1 MGSVNDTILNIFGT
15 GNAFSSELRRMEEA
29 RGSWLKDLR
38 SSYGMGS
45 EFSKLTDAAKSS
57 WVGENSASFH
67 LFKQLQHQQEL
78 TRRMLDPIAGIRK
91 HFKLD
96 AGLSQLVRNIDS
108 ISQVDSNFARVY
120 SETNQLTKVIEG
132 LQHGMQLSLKHAR
145 ESLATTSAASQINQL
160 MKSFQSVHK
169 HWEVP
174 KELVQSVGA
183 VNALYE
189 SIGRLTLPVIDWPSA
204 ATLAKLLGDHGIRA
218 QLAAL
223 GIDDDGTLLEE
234 SLGSTEKEHGIGLS
248 RRSLELMA
256 LLSFI
261 AAFLIPYLQELSS
274 DKWQGKTDTE
284 LATHRHLLDSQ
295 EKQLSALSKL
305 VEKSILK
312 DLRLASERFVVGDR
326 VTSVRIT
333 PEHGSAILG
342 KLLPREVV
350 EPLAEKG
357 KWLKVEYYD
366 WLRQEY
372 QTGWSLKKYFKRV
385 PANYSSSNALE
396 PKNAKSPLDSIG
408 QQNKGF
414 EVRADDETAYLMAS
428 PKNAERLNR
437 AIESFEAGKAKRREL
452 IEE

>member
-1 MGSVNDTILNIFGT
+1 MRSVNDAIQNILGS
-15 GNAFSSELRRMEEA
+15 GGAFSSELRRMEEA
-29 RGSWLKDLR
+29 RSGWLKNVH
-38 SSYGMGS
+38 SSYAIES

-57 WVGENSASFH
+57 WTGENSASFH
-67 LFKQLQHQQEL
+67 LFKQLQDQQEL
-78 TRRMLDPIAGIRK
+78 TRRMLDPIADIRK
-91 HFKLD
+91 HFEFD
-96 AGLSQLVRNIDS
+96 AGLSQLVGSING
-108 ISQVDSNFARVY
+108 ISQAGSHVTRIYGEA
-120 SETNQLTKVIEG
+120 NQLANVVEG
-132 LQHGMQLSLKHAR
+132 LQHGMQLSLQHAR
-145 ESLATTSAASQINQL
+145 ENLAMTSAASQINQL
-160 MKSFQSVHK
+160 MKSFQNVHK
-169 HWEVP
+169 HWKVP

-183 VNALYE
+183 VNALFE
-189 SIGRLTLPVIDWPSA
+189 SIGNVTLPVIDWPSA
-204 ATLAKLLGDHGIRA
+204 ATLAKLLGDDGIRA

-223 GIDDDGTLLEE
+223 GIDDDGTLQEE
-234 SLGSTEKEHGIGLS
+234 SSESTEKENGIGLS

-284 LATHRHLLDSQ
+284 LATHRHLLESQ

-305 VEKSILK
+305 VEKSVLS
-312 DLRLASERFVVGDR
+312 DLRLANERFVVGDR
-326 VTSVRIT
+326 VTSVRIV

-357 KWLKVEYYD
+357 KWLEVEYYD

-372 QTGWSLKKYFKRV
+372 RTGWSLKKYFRRV
-385 PANYSSSNALE
+385 PANYSSSNELE
-396 PKNAKSPLDSIG
+396 PKKANSQPESIRL
-408 QQNKGF
+408 QSKGF
-414 EVRADDETAYLMAS
+414 EAHVDDATAYLMVS

-437 AIESFEAGKAKRREL
+437 AIESVEAGKAKRRDL